1 MAIEMGFLGTVFSV
15 SLQGCA
21 PAVRVGGC
29 VLMPALIIVGGV
41 VGCLGAHA
49 LATHEALFVFVLAFG
64 AAALLYLV
72 TEELLLEH
80 HEKGGEHVWYIDL
93 MVCICMRPG
102 STARHATL
110 TPPPTHSSLWASC
123 WSSFWSA
130 RRNAGF
136 RYPTSDSLPRQS
148 T

>member
-1 MAIEMGFLGTVFSV
+1 
-15 SLQGCA
+15 
-21 PAVRVGGC
+21 
-29 VLMPALIIVGGV
+29 
-41 VGCLGAHA
+41 
-49 LATHEALFVFVLAFG
+49 VFVLAFG

-110 TPPPTHSSLWASC
+110 MPHTHTHTHTHTHSSLWASC

-130 RRNAGF
+130 RRSAGF
-136 RYPTSDSLPRQS
+136 RYPTSDSVPRQS